1 VPARAGAVVQCVRV
15 QGRPARRRWQAYG
28 RYLTLVLAEAEEDAG
43 AAQATFDAFEP
54 ADQRADRLRGRLD
67 ELLTAATDTLPV
79 TDRGPSGPTGR
90 VAEAGP
96 AAGEGRRAAAR
107 VRPGASVERFFAVA
121 FGVLTAIGGFV
132 DIGDIVART
141 ETGARFGMSLAWVVV
156 MGVAAIC
163 LFAEMAGRV
172 ATVSGRAVFDLVPER
187 LGARVAL
194 VTLVASFF
202 SGGHDPAHDPDE
214 RGKLSTMAGPACPS
228 RSSSG
233 SGAALS

>member
-1 VPARAGAVVQCVRV
+1 MCTV

-54 ADQRADRLRGRLD
+54 ADQRADRLRGGLD

-107 VRPGASVERFFAVA
+107 VRRGASVER
-121 FGVLTAIGGFV
+121 FV